1 MHPERGYVPIHI
13 TSRGGC
19 GGFTILNL
27 ISSYLY
33 NDHWEFLF
41 ILISIILIWSIAN
54 MIILSIVIVNKN
66 LDTWTPL
73 PTEDITLR
81 GSA

>member
-13 TSRGGC
+13 TSWGGC
-19 GGFTILNL
+19 GGFDILNL

-33 NDHWEFLF
+33 NDHQEF
-41 ILISIILIWSIAN
+41 ISNIINISLIWYIMI
-54 MIILSIVIVNKN
+54 MIILLIVIVNKK

-73 PTEDITLR
+73 ATEETTMR